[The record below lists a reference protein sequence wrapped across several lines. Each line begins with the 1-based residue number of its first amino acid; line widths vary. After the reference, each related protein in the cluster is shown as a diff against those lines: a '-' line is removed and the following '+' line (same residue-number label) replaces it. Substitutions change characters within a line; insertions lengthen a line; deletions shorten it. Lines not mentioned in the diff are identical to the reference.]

1 MYLTNKF
8 SSQTILPDSIN
19 GKQKQ
24 MLKMHYIKKKEEECY
39 RKRLPPPM
47 QKMDNQQSTDKGVNT
62 NTFSNA

>member
-24 MLKMHYIKKKEEECY
+24 MLKMHYIKKKKKNAIGKGCP
-39 RKRLPPPM
+39 LPC
-47 QKMDNQQSTDKGVNT
+47 KKWIT
-62 NTFSNA
+62 NKAQTKE